1 MKQIERFT
9 SNSMLVILSLVF
21 SVFIVYPDLMG
32 MYMRQTREPE
42 AFDLYAVLPFQVC
55 KYILF
60 CVLIFV
66 LLKVNM
72 GYMKAWTLA
81 KRILLT
87 LPILLLAYGVYLV
100 IALLIY
106 SISECF
112 TGVVLF
118 QFVVTWLMCAL
129 IGHIV
134 GFYSERRHYEQEIE
148 QLKLEKLQSRC
159 DALTNQV
166 NPHFFFNSLSGLSS
180 LIRKDRKEQSLEY
193 VDKLSAVFR
202 YILQSDKK
210 GVVTLREELGFL
222 ESFSYLMEVRFAD
235 KLTFDMHIDE
245 AKLDLRL
252 PVLSLLPLVDN
263 VVTHNAIDS
272 EEKMAITI
280 RMNDRD
286 ELEISNPIHPKMEQP
301 ATNGTGLANL
311 RNRFQLMMNC
321 EIRVTNDG
329 HTFRVFLPLNR

>member
-1 MKQIERFT
+1 MKQIERLT
-9 SNSMLVILSLVF
+9 SNRMLIILSLVF
-21 SVFIVYPDLMG
+21 SVFIIYPDLIG

-42 AFDLYAVLPFQVC
+42 MFDIYSMLPFQVC
-55 KYILF
+55 KYLLF

-72 GYMKAWTLA
+72 GYMKAWTLS
-81 KRILLT
+81 KRVFFT
-87 LPILLLAYGVYLV
+87 LPILLLSYAIYLGV
-100 IALLIY
+100 ALLIY

-112 TGVVLF
+112 TGVVVF
-118 QFVVTWLMCAL
+118 QFVVTWIICAL

-134 GFYSERRHYEQEIE
+134 GFYSERMAYEQEIE

-180 LIRKDRKEQSLEY
+180 LIRKDRKDQSLEY
-193 VDKLSAVFR
+193 VDKLSEVFR

-210 GVVTLREELGFL
+210 GLVTLREELGFL

-235 KLTFDMHIDE
+235 KLVFNMHIDE
-245 AKLDLRL
+245 SKMNLSL

-263 VVTHNAIDS
+263 VVVHNAIDS
-272 EEKMAITI
+272 EEKMEIII
-280 RMNDRD
+280 RINDHD
-286 ELEISNPIHPKMEQP
+286 ELEISNPIHPKMELP
-301 ATNGTGLANL
+301 VTNGTGLANL
-311 RNRFQLMMNC
+311 GNRFQLMMNKD
-321 EIRVTNDG
+321 IRITNDG
-329 HTFRVFLPLNR
+329 HTFRVCLPLN